1 MLDLELFGS
10 LDVTA
15 WCASVLE
22 LMCRLVVVATLSDSW
37 VVALDAQV
45 MREDWV
51 LLLI

>member
-1 MLDLELFGS
+1 MLDLELLAC

-15 WCASVLE
+15 WCAGVLE
-22 LMCRLVVVATLSDSW
+22 LVCRLVVIATLGDSW
-37 VVALDAQV
+37 EVALDAQV